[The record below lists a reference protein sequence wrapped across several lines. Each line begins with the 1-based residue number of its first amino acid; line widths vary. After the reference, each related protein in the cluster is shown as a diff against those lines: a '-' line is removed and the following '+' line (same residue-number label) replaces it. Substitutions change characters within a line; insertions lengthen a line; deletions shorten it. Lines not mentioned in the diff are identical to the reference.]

1 MKMQV
6 ASGVVAAL
14 ILAAFTLVPVGSVG
28 MSTEGETLEQALH
41 LTPRIDH
48 GSETFETCAA
58 CHGADGWGASDGSV
72 PAIAGQSVPVL
83 VEQIVEFREDARHSI
98 RMHHFADRHHLA
110 TPQDLAD
117 VAAYIASLPPR
128 QPAPREQNSPTGH
141 GASLYASFCA
151 SCHGRGAEGDPATRV
166 PRLAAQHR
174 EYLEEQLHDAA
185 EGRRPS
191 MGRDHARMLN
201 RLSGPDMD
209 AIAAYLSQ
217 LTSPGVQAP

>member
-1 MKMQV
+1 MQ
-6 ASGVVAAL
+6 AKSFTIWAAL
-14 ILAAFTLVPVGSVG
+14 ALLVGASVPAVTVAI
-28 MSTEGETLEQALH
+28 SDTSEALDEA
-41 LTPRIDH
+41 LRLKPRLDH
-48 GSETFETCAA
+48 GTQLFETCAA